1 MSVVFRDEAIS
12 DLDEIARFIGQ
23 RNPAA
28 AGRIIDRIHRVIYAT
43 IDRLPLSGRLNRK
56 NNTREFA
63 VPGLPY
69 LIIYR
74 PVGDVVDVIAIFH
87 TSRDPATKRQP

>member
-12 DLDEIARFIGQ
+12 DLDEIARYIGQ
-23 RNPAA
+23 NNPAA
-28 AGRIIDRIHRVIYAT
+28 AARVIARIHRVIYRT
-43 IDRLPLSGRLNRK
+43 IDRFPNGGRLNPA

-69 LIIYR
+69 LIIYL
-74 PVGDVVDVIAIFH
+74 PVADVVDIIAIFH
-87 TSRDPATKRQP
+87 TSRDPSTKRQP

>member
-1 MSVVFRDEAIS
+1 MTVVFRDEAIS
-12 DLDEIARFIGQ
+12 DLDGIARYIAQ
-23 RNPAA
+23 HSPAA
-28 AGRIIDRIHRVIYAT
+28 ATRVIARIHRVIYPT
-43 IDRLPLSGRLNRK
+43 IDRLPLSGRLNRA

-69 LIIYR
+69 PIVYR

-87 TSRDPATKRQP
+87 TSREPANKRQP

>member
-12 DLDEIARFIGQ
+12 DLDEIARYIG
-23 RNPAA
+23 RSNPTAA
-28 AGRIIDRIHRVIYAT
+28 ARVVARIHRVIHST
-43 IDRLPLSGRLNRK
+43 IDRFPLSGRLNPA

-69 LIIYR
+69 LIIYL
-74 PVGDVVDVIAIFH
+74 PVAGVVDIVAIFH

>member
-1 MSVVFRDEAIS
+1 MSVGFRDEAIS
-12 DLDEIARFIGQ
+12 DLDEIARYIA
-23 RNPAA
+23 RHNPAA
-28 AGRIIDRIHRVIYAT
+28 AARVIARVHRVIYRT
-43 IDRLPLSGRLNRK
+43 IDRLPLSGRLNRA

-69 LIIYR
+69 LVIYR

-87 TSRDPATKRQP
+87 TSRDPTTKRQP

>member
-1 MSVVFRDEAIS
+1 MSVVFRDEALS
-12 DLDEIARFIGQ
+12 DIEEIARYIAQ
-23 RNPAA
+23 HNPAA
-28 AGRIIDRIHRVIYAT
+28 AARVISRIHHVIHRT
-43 IDRLPLSGRLNRK
+43 IDRLPLSGRLNRAD
-56 NNTREFA
+56 NTREFS

-74 PVGDVVDVIAIFH
+74 PVGDVVDVIAVFH